1 MSRIG
6 RKPIVL
12 PEGVSVKVNGDE
24 VEVSG
29 KLGTLKRTIDSR
41 IQLTIENNELTLTRP
56 NDSKECRERHG
67 LYRALLANMVK
78 GVSEGFTKNLT
89 FNGVG
94 YKLQKSGNK
103 LVMNIGLS
111 HSVNFEEVPGI
122 EISVLSNTEVQVK
135 GIDKELV
142 GQIAAN
148 IRAIRPVEPYHAY
161 GIRYSDEH
169 VMRKVGKAAGKK

>member
-12 PEGVSVKVNGDE
+12 PEGVNVKVNGDE

-29 KLGTLKRTIDSR
+29 KLGTLKRSIDSR

-67 LYRALLANMVK
+67 LYRALIANMVK

-122 EISVLSNTEVQVK
+122 EINVLSNTEVQVK